1 MGLIE
6 IMISLGLIVVI
17 GGVAYWFAVKD
28 QKAEKPGPIDLDEH
42 TRQAAREAA
51 SSITNINMP

>member
-1 MGLIE
+1 ME
-6 IMISLGLIVVI
+6 IMISLGLIVLI
-17 GGVAYWFAVKD
+17 GGVAYWFAVKE
-28 QKAEKPGPIDLDEH
+28 QKTEKPGPVDLDEH

>member
-17 GGVAYWFAVKD
+17 GGVAYWFAVKE
-28 QKAEKPGPIDLDEH
+28 QKAETPGPVDLDEH
-42 TRQAAREAA
+42 TREARREAA